1 MRISKDSIERLK
13 EQVDIVDIIGSY
25 IDLKRSGSN
34 FSACCPFHNEKT
46 PSFMVSPAKNIF
58 HCYGCGVGGDSIA
71 FVMQYE
77 KLDFAPA
84 IERIAE
90 MSNFK
95 LQYENN
101 YQKKNESS
109 LLEDMARFYQQQ
121 LHNNPQMLE
130 YLQNRKIS
138 SASIESFRLGFSP
151 QSFESM
157 KFINTNHS
165 HDKQEALEL
174 GIIGKDEQRE
184 YARFTQ
190 RIMFPIHSPNGKIV
204 GFGGRSIDS
213 NAMAKYINSPQSKI
227 FNKSKLLYG
236 YHIAK
241 ESIYRE
247 KKIIVCEGYIDVIML
262 HQAGFRNAVAT
273 LGTALTNEH
282 IPLLKK
288 GDPQIILSYDGDKA
302 GMNAAFRAAKM
313 LSSISASGGV
323 VIFGNNLD
331 PADMVAQNKLE
342 ELKTLFMHPV
352 SFIEFV
358 IEQIIAN
365 YTLTDPLQKQHALT
379 EITAFT
385 KTLTPLLQ
393 AEYIPFIAQQLRIA
407 PNLIKIHRHNTKQ
420 EVILHQDSQKYLAES
435 VLIRTLLENPE
446 WINIAAEYLEP
457 NIFEHHARE
466 YLLLLQDQDTNEDIT
481 KNPYFRPLLID
492 ENIKK
497 LQTLQEFKEH
507 IKLLVLKA
515 YKKDLALIP
524 RLNIHTK
531 QKLESI
537 NTLKDKIAKLTK
549 GELISYEKSI
559 STL

>member
-13 EQVDIVDIIGSY
+13 EQVDIVDIISSY
-25 IDLKRSGSN
+25 IDLKRTGSN
-34 FSACCPFHNEKT
+34 FSACCPFHDEKT
-46 PSFMVSPAKNIF
+46 PSFMVSPSKNIF
-58 HCYGCGVGGDSIA
+58 HCYGCGVGGDSIG

-84 IERIAE
+84 VERIAE

-101 YQKKNESS
+101 FQKKPQST

-121 LHNNPQMLE
+121 LHTNPQMLD
-130 YLQNRKIS
+130 YLHNRGIS
-138 SASIESFRLGFSP
+138 HASIESFRLGFSP

-157 KFINTNHS
+157 KFINAHHINN
-165 HDKQEALEL
+165 KQEALEL
-174 GIIGKDEQRE
+174 GIIGKDEARE
-184 YARFTQ
+184 YARFSQ

-204 GFGGRSIDS
+204 GFGGRSVDS
-213 NAMAKYINSPQSKI
+213 QAMAKYINSPQSKI

-273 LGTALTNEH
+273 LGTALSSEH

-302 GMNAAFRAAKM
+302 GINAAFRAAKM
-313 LSSISASGGV
+313 LSAISASGGV
-323 VIFGNNLD
+323 VIFSNNLD

-342 ELKTLFMHPV
+342 ELKSLFTTPV

-358 IEQIIAN
+358 LEQIIIGFN
-365 YTLTDPLQKQHALT
+365 LSDPLQKQQALN

-393 AEYIPFIAQQLRIA
+393 AEYVPFIAQRLRIA
-407 PNLIKIHRHNTKQ
+407 PNLIKIHRQNTKQ
-420 EVILHQDSQKYLAES
+420 APILTQDSQKHLAES

-446 WINIAAEYLEP
+446 WITIAVEYLEP
-457 NIFEHHARE
+457 NVFECYNKE
-466 YLLLLQDQDTNEDIT
+466 YLLVLQSQDTGQDIT
-481 KNPYFRPLLID
+481 QNPYLRPLLIN

-507 IKLLVLKA
+507 LKILVLKA
-515 YKKDLALIP
+515 YKRDLALIP
-524 RLNIHTK
+524 RLNLRTK

-537 NTLKDKIAKLTK
+537 NTLKGKIAKLTQ

>member
-1 MRISKDSIERLK
+1 MRISKDSLERLK
-13 EQVDIVDIIGSY
+13 EQVDIVDIISSY
-25 IDLKRSGSN
+25 IDLKRAGSN

-46 PSFMVSPAKNIF
+46 PSFMVSPSKNIF
-58 HCYGCGVGGDSIA
+58 HCYGCGVGGDSIS

-84 IERIAE
+84 VERVAE
-90 MSNFK
+90 MCNFK

-101 YQKKNESS
+101 YQKKYEST

-121 LHNNPQMLE
+121 LHTNPQMLD
-130 YLQNRKIS
+130 YLHNRGIS
-138 SASIESFRLGFSP
+138 HASIESFRLGFSP
-151 QSFESM
+151 QSFESL
-157 KFINTNHS
+157 KLINAHHANS
-165 HDKQEALEL
+165 KQEALDL
-174 GIIGKDEQRE
+174 GIIGKDETRE
-184 YARFTQ
+184 YARFSQ

-204 GFGGRSIDS
+204 GFGGRSIDPQ
-213 NAMAKYINSPQSKI
+213 AMAKYINSPQSKI

-273 LGTALTNEH
+273 LGTSLTTDH

-302 GMNAAFRAAKM
+302 GINAAFRAAKM

-323 VIFGNNLD
+323 VIFHNNLD

-342 ELKTLFMHPV
+342 ELKSLFMRPV

-358 IEQIIAN
+358 IERIIAGFN
-365 YTLTDPLQKQHALT
+365 LADPLQKQQALN

-393 AEYIPFIAQQLRIA
+393 SEYVPFIAQRLRIA
-407 PNLIKIHRHNTKQ
+407 PNLIKIHRQNPKQ
-420 EVILHQDSQKYLAES
+420 ELVLAQDSQKHIAEA
-435 VLIRTLLENPE
+435 VLIRTLLESPE
-446 WINIAAEYLEP
+446 WISIAVEYLEP
-457 NIFEHHARE
+457 SVFECYGRE
-466 YLLLLQDQDTNEDIT
+466 YLLLLHDQSTEQDTT
-481 KNPYFRPLLID
+481 QSPYMRPLLID
-492 ENIKK
+492 ENLKK
-497 LQTLQEFKEH
+497 LQTLQEFKEYLK
-507 IKLLVLKA
+507 ILVLKA
-515 YKKDLALIP
+515 YKRDLSLIP
-524 RLNIHTK
+524 RLNLHTK
-531 QKLESI
+531 QKLETI
-537 NTLKDKIAKLTK
+537 NTLKGKIAKLTQ

>member
-1 MRISKDSIERLK
+1 MRISRESIERLK
-13 EQVDIVDIIGSY
+13 EQVNIVDIISSY

-46 PSFMVSPAKNIF
+46 PSFMVSPTKNIF
-58 HCYGCGVGGDSIA
+58 HCYGCGVGGDSIS

-84 IERIAE
+84 IERVAE
-90 MSNFK
+90 MCNFK

-101 YQKKNESS
+101 YQKKPESS
-109 LLEDMARFYQQQ
+109 LLEDTTRFYQQQ
-121 LHNNPQMLE
+121 LHHNPQMLE
-130 YLQNRKIS
+130 YLHNRGIS
-138 SASIESFRLGFSP
+138 HASIESFRLGFSP
-151 QSFESM
+151 QNFEYM
-157 KFINTNHS
+157 KFINTQHS
-165 HDKQEALEL
+165 NDKQEAIQL
-174 GIIGKDEQRE
+174 GLIGKDGARE
-184 YARFTQ
+184 YARFSQ
-190 RIMFPIHSPNGKIV
+190 RIMFPIHSPSGKIV
-204 GFGGRSIDS
+204 GFGGRSVDS
-213 NAMAKYINSPQSKI
+213 QSKAKYINSPQSKI

-302 GMNAAFRAAKM
+302 GINAALRAARM

-323 VIFGNNLD
+323 VIFHNDLD

-342 ELKTLFMHPV
+342 ELKSLFMRPV

-358 IEQIIAN
+358 IEQIIAG
-365 YTLTDPLQKQHALT
+365 YHLSDPLQKQQAFD
-379 EITAFT
+379 EIMAFT

-393 AEYIPFIAQQLRIA
+393 AEYVPFIAQRLHIS
-407 PNLIKIHRHNTKQ
+407 PHLIKIHRHNAQKATFT
-420 EVILHQDSQKYLAES
+420 QDSQKHLAEG

-446 WINIAAEYLEP
+446 WINIAVEYLEP
-457 NIFEHHARE
+457 NIFEYYSKE
-466 YLLLLQDQDTNEDIT
+466 YLLLLQSQDIDQDIAQS
-481 KNPYFRPLLID
+481 PYFRPLLID
-492 ENIKK
+492 EHIKT
-497 LQTLQEFKEH
+497 LQTLQELKEH
-507 IKLLVLKA
+507 LKILVLKA
-515 YKKDLALIP
+515 YKKDLATIP
-524 RLNIHTK
+524 RLHIHTK

-537 NTLKDKIAKLTK
+537 NALKDKIAKLTQ

-559 STL
+559 STF

>member
-1 MRISKDSIERLK
+1 MRISRESIERLK
-13 EQVDIVDIIGSY
+13 EQVNIVDIISSY

-46 PSFMVSPAKNIF
+46 PSFMVSPTKNIF
-58 HCYGCGVGGDSIA
+58 HCYGCGVGGDSIS

-84 IERIAE
+84 IERVAE
-90 MSNFK
+90 MCNFK

-101 YQKKNESS
+101 YQKKPEST
-109 LLEDMARFYQQQ
+109 LLEDTTRFYQQQ
-121 LHNNPQMLE
+121 LHHNPQMLE
-130 YLQNRKIS
+130 YLHNRGIS
-138 SASIESFRLGFSP
+138 HASIESFRLGFSP
-151 QSFESM
+151 QNFEYM
-157 KFINTNHS
+157 KFINTQHS
-165 HDKQEALEL
+165 NDKQEAIQL
-174 GIIGKDEQRE
+174 GLIGKDGARE
-184 YARFTQ
+184 YARFSQ
-190 RIMFPIHSPNGKIV
+190 RIMFPIHSPSGKIV
-204 GFGGRSIDS
+204 GFGGRSVDS
-213 NAMAKYINSPQSKI
+213 QSKAKYINSPQSKI

-302 GMNAAFRAAKM
+302 GINAALRAARM

-323 VIFGNNLD
+323 VIFHNDLD

-342 ELKTLFMHPV
+342 ELKSLFMRPV

-358 IEQIIAN
+358 IEQIIAG
-365 YTLTDPLQKQHALT
+365 YHLSDPLQKQQAFG
-379 EITAFT
+379 EIMAFT

-393 AEYIPFIAQQLRIA
+393 AEYVPFIAQRLHIS
-407 PNLIKIHRHNTKQ
+407 PHLIKIHRHNAQKATFT
-420 EVILHQDSQKYLAES
+420 QDSQKHLAEG

-446 WINIAAEYLEP
+446 WINIAVEYLEP
-457 NIFEHHARE
+457 NIFEYYSKE
-466 YLLLLQDQDTNEDIT
+466 YLLLLQSQDIDQDIAQS
-481 KNPYFRPLLID
+481 PYFRPLLID
-492 ENIKK
+492 EHIKT
-497 LQTLQEFKEH
+497 LQTLQELKEH
-507 IKLLVLKA
+507 LKILVLKA
-515 YKKDLALIP
+515 YKKDLATIP
-524 RLNIHTK
+524 RLHIHTK

-537 NTLKDKIAKLTK
+537 NALKDKIAKLTQ

-559 STL
+559 STF

>member
-1 MRISKDSIERLK
+1 MRISRESIERLK
-13 EQVDIVDIIGSY
+13 EQVNIVDIISSY

-46 PSFMVSPAKNIF
+46 PSFMVSPTKNIF
-58 HCYGCGVGGDSIA
+58 HCYGCGVGGDSIS

-84 IERIAE
+84 IERVAE
-90 MSNFK
+90 MCNFK

-101 YQKKNESS
+101 YQKKPEST
-109 LLEDMARFYQQQ
+109 LLEDTTRFYQQQ
-121 LHNNPQMLE
+121 LHHNPQMLE
-130 YLQNRKIS
+130 YLHNRGIS
-138 SASIESFRLGFSP
+138 HASIESFRLGFSP
-151 QSFESM
+151 QNFEYM
-157 KFINTNHS
+157 KFINTQHS
-165 HDKQEALEL
+165 NDKQEAIQL
-174 GIIGKDEQRE
+174 GLIGKDGARE
-184 YARFTQ
+184 YARFSQ
-190 RIMFPIHSPNGKIV
+190 RIMFPIHSPSGKIV
-204 GFGGRSIDS
+204 GFGGRSVDS
-213 NAMAKYINSPQSKI
+213 QSKAKYINSPQSKI

-302 GMNAAFRAAKM
+302 GINAALRAARM

-323 VIFGNNLD
+323 VIFHNDLD

-342 ELKTLFMHPV
+342 ELKSLFMRPM

-358 IEQIIAN
+358 IEQIIAGHH
-365 YTLTDPLQKQHALT
+365 LSDPLQKQQAFD
-379 EITAFT
+379 EIMAFT

-393 AEYIPFIAQQLRIA
+393 AEYVPFIAQRLHIS
-407 PNLIKIHRHNTKQ
+407 PHLIKIHRHNAQKATFT
-420 EVILHQDSQKYLAES
+420 QDSQKHLAEG

-446 WINIAAEYLEP
+446 WINIAVEYLEP
-457 NIFEHHARE
+457 NIFEYYSKE
-466 YLLLLQDQDTNEDIT
+466 YLLLLQSQDIDQDIAQS
-481 KNPYFRPLLID
+481 PYFRPLLID
-492 ENIKK
+492 EHIKT
-497 LQTLQEFKEH
+497 LQTLQELKEH
-507 IKLLVLKA
+507 LKILVLKA
-515 YKKDLALIP
+515 YKKDLATIP
-524 RLNIHTK
+524 RLHIHTK

-537 NTLKDKIAKLTK
+537 NALKDKIAKLTQ

-559 STL
+559 STF